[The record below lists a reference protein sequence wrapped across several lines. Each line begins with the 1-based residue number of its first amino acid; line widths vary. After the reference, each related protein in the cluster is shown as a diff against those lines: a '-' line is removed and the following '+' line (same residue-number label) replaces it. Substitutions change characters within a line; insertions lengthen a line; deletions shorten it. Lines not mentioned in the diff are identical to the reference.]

1 MNLKGMTNNIV
12 SKALADASKSP
23 TRWKE
28 RAAGKRF
35 ENYRKN
41 VGELYLPQM
50 TELIEEGSQRIIL
63 DISDV
68 EFMDSSS
75 LGAMVSIL
83 KMVGGVGDLVVA
95 GAHGIVADLFKLTRM
110 DKVFRMTSDI
120 KSAEHMM
127 AVA

>member
-1 MNLKGMTNNIV
+1 MKLTTQNHDDFTMLKIEE
-12 SKALADASKSP
+12 ARLDAANAPDLRVK
-23 TRWKE
+23 
-28 RAAGKRF
+28 
-35 ENYRKN
+35 
-41 VGELYLPQM
+41 VGEVL
-50 TELIEEGSQRIIL
+50 EAGAQRIVL

-83 KMVGGVGDLVVA
+83 KMVGGSGDLVVA

-110 DKVFRMTSDI
+110 DKVFRM
-120 KSAEHMM
+120 AEDADGAIDMM